1 MTITPRE
8 LEDEVTLQVA
18 ANRIDFLARRDAGV
32 VEATAPD
39 DADDFLADLRNTGT
53 RLDRHEALELLAL
66 GEVVYRKAHD
76 SRHLGMH
83 AALREGA
90 GWSDIA
96 TALDGDPGLA
106 WDAHQ
111 QWIEDQFRLHRT
123 SGTGGLDAGAA
134 ATARDLAGRRPS

>member
-1 MTITPRE
+1 MTISPRD

-18 ANRIDFLARRDAGV
+18 ANRIDFLSRRDAGV

-53 RLDRHEALELLAL
+53 SLDRHEALELLAL

-90 GWSDIA
+90 GWADIA
-96 TALDGDPGLA
+96 TALDGDAALA

-111 QWIEDQFRLHRT
+111 QWIRDQFELHRR
-123 SGTGGLDAGAA
+123 GGPGGLDSGAA
-134 ATARDLAGRRPS
+134 HTARQLAGPRPA

>member
-18 ANRIDFLARRDAGV
+18 ANRIDFLSRRDAGV

-90 GWSDIA
+90 GWADIA
-96 TALDGDPGLA
+96 TALDGDAGLA

-111 QWIEDQFRLHRT
+111 QWIEDQFRLHRST
-123 SGTGGLDAGAA
+123 GSGGLDAGAA
-134 ATARDLAGRRPS
+134 STARELAGRRPS

>member
-1 MTITPRE
+1 MVITPRE

-32 VEATAPD
+32 VEATAPA

-90 GWSDIA
+90 TWADIA
-96 TALDGDPGLA
+96 TALDGDAGLA

-111 QWIEDQFRLHRT
+111 QWIDDQFRLHRT
-123 SGTGGLDAGAA
+123 DASLGLDAGAA
-134 ATARDLAGRRPS
+134 ATARELSGRRP

>member
-1 MTITPRE
+1 MPITPRE

-90 GWSDIA
+90 SWSDIA
-96 TALDGDPGLA
+96 TALDGDAGLA

-111 QWIEDQFRLHRT
+111 QWIDDQFRLHRT
-123 SGTGGLDAGAA
+123 DSSLGLDAGAA
-134 ATARDLAGRRPS
+134 ATARELAGRRP

>member
-1 MTITPRE
+1 MTITPRD

-18 ANRIDFLARRDAGV
+18 ANRIDFLSRRDAGV
-32 VEATAPD
+32 VEATSPA

-53 RLDRHEALELLAL
+53 SLDRHEALELLAL

-90 GWSDIA
+90 SWADIA
-96 TALDGDPGLA
+96 TALDGDAGLA
-106 WDAHQ
+106 WDSHQ
-111 QWIEDQFRLHRT
+111 HWIEDQYRLHRST
-123 SGTGGLDAGAA
+123 GTAGLDAGAA
-134 ATARDLAGRRPS
+134 STARELAGRRPA